1 MKSKYFCLFFEDNIP
16 TTTSQQKK
24 YSFKTRR
31 TYEPP
36 KLKAA
41 RSLYMEK
48 LKEYIPE
55 TKFVGAVELNV
66 VFHFATTDKKK
77 KGTYKRSRPDLDNMC
92 KLFQDCLTQSGFFE
106 DDNAVVRLVFEKR
119 WSTAEAFME
128 VYITELED

>member
-55 TKFVGAVELNV
+55 TKFVGPVELSV
-66 VFHFATTDKKK
+66 VFHFATPDKKK
-77 KGTYKRSRPDLDNMC
+77 KGTYKRSRPDLDNMI
-92 KLFQDCLTQSGFFE
+92 KLFQDCLVQSGYFE
-106 DDNAVVRLVFEKR
+106 DDNQVVKLVLEKR
-119 WSTAEAFME
+119 CSKAEAFME